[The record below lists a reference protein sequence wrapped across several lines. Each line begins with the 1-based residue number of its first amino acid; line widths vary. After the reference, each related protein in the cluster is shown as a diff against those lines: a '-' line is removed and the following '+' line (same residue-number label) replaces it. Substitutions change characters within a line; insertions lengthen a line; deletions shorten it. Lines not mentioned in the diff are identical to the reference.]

1 MKPALLMTSYWLTH
15 IKASGGGGEGIDDG
29 RGDDVSLSL
38 VMAFVLLGLVA

>member
-15 IKASGGGGEGIDDG
+15 IKASGGGEGIDDG